1 LVIGKH
7 LVNTSYDSGFVTLS
21 DAEREEGWR
30 MVGQLAH
37 SPQIRNIVQ
46 IPHDQYDEW
55 LVFERPTQVE
65 SFETMVNNCGFSP
78 VEFGWEEKLER
89 FWEQVISLNPLHV
102 LGENDGMY
110 LVSRDGELI
119 RRILEANE

>member
-1 LVIGKH
+1 VGGKSGRFLKRLKRHIERNRYHAIDWPVHSELLITDLWARFPELVIGKH

-30 MVGQLAH
+30 MVGQFAH
-37 SPQIRNIVQ
+37 SPQISTIDQ

-65 SFETMVNNCGFSP
+65 SFRRWST
-78 VEFGWEEKLER
+78 
-89 FWEQVISLNPLHV
+89 IADSLL
-102 LGENDGMY
+102 
-110 LVSRDGELI
+110 
-119 RRILEANE
+119 